1 VVNFVIART
10 RDINHHLLFVER
22 MTFLMVIF
30 CDIEKFALISPS
42 APQILLI
49 GVTPVTTGVTGIVF
63 AELTKTKGV

>member
-1 VVNFVIART
+1 
-10 RDINHHLLFVER
+10 
-22 MTFLMVIF
+22 MVIF

-63 AELTKTKGV
+63 AKLTNTKGV